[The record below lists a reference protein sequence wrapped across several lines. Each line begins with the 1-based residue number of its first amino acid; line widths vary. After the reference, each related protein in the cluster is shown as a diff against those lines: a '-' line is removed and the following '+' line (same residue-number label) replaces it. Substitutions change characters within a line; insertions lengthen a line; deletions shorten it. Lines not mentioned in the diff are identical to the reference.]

1 MTAIQFHSQLVE
13 LESNL
18 ERFAYSLTMNKEDAK
33 DLLQETYLKALMYQ
47 DKFEDNT
54 NLKAWTFTIM
64 KNTFINN
71 YRKTVKQNTTFD
83 SSDNQYLMNSRPDNY
98 TNPEM

>member
-1 MTAIQFHSQLVE
+1 MQFHSQLVE

-54 NLKAWTFTIM
+54 NLKAWTFI
-64 KNTFINN
+64 
-71 YRKTVKQNTTFD
+71 
-83 SSDNQYLMNSRPDNY
+83 S
-98 TNPEM
+98 